1 MAGLIFVTL
10 AIQLNVLITSVE
22 EEQMETQ
29 VEKTNQKTV
38 SFSGARGSIMDAN
51 GILLAYDVNSYNVT
65 FYKDPSKSA
74 SSDRAH
80 YTEIIK
86 KTINHEKDRNIL
98 CCQSR

>member
-1 MAGLIFVTL
+1 MFQKFKARYITFFIVAGLIFVTL

-65 FYKDPSKSA
+65 SVSYTHLKGSA
-74 SSDRAH
+74 DR
-80 YTEIIK
+80 
-86 KTINHEKDRNIL
+86 R
-98 CCQSR
+98 S